1 MSEVLS
7 SEHFSADTKGQT
19 NALVSKKS
27 ELRIEAWMRFQQ
39 MISDGKG
46 IEDVSQ

>member
-7 SEHFSADTKGQT
+7 SEHFSADAKGQM

-27 ELRIEAWMRFQQ
+27 VSKFEAWMLFQL
-39 MISDGKG
+39 MINGG
-46 IEDVSQ
+46 NHGCISQ